1 MSGTFDFKAIADAIA
16 TRFSSANVT
25 APSGATNVRVSSASL
40 PDAITAEPTVLVF
53 PVETADFDFE
63 SSTRTGVA
71 RFPVRFYIYRVRDT
85 SRNAVLL
92 NNWATVL
99 YGQLDGKVQLG
110 LGSYVAYSV
119 IKSFGVGPLT
129 YGEGDSA
136 VRFHGIEFSVE
147 VHLAEGI
154 AFTA

>member
-1 MSGTFDFKAIADAIA
+1 MSSFDYKAIADAIA

-25 APSGATNVRVSSASL
+25 APSGATNVRVSTASL
-40 PDAITAEPTVLVF
+40 PDAITQEPTVLVF
-53 PVETADFDFE
+53 PVETADFEYE
-63 SSTRTGVA
+63 SSTRTGIA

-85 SRNAVLL
+85 KRNADLL
-92 NNWATVL
+92 NNWATAL

-110 LGSYVAYSV
+110 LAYVAYAV
-119 IKSFGVGPLT
+119 VKSFGVGPMT

-136 VRFHGIEFSVE
+136 VRFHGIEFAVE
-147 VHLAEGI
+147 VHLAEGV